1 MEETDIKCGLL
12 GLDPRTHLLSF
23 FLVGIVSM
31 LIVNLLETVL
41 LQAFATAYL
50 AANGPDEKC
59 DKDLCEL
66 HSHMRPELS
75 SPPRA
80 VRSSFCKHAA
90 HDSPVYDRLRVL
102 LAFSFGDHVRT
113 RPVASPAKIPRWDL
127 HDIQICLDPSV

>member
-50 AANGPDEKC
+50 AANG
-59 DKDLCEL
+59 
-66 HSHMRPELS
+66 
-75 SPPRA
+75 
-80 VRSSFCKHAA
+80 
-90 HDSPVYDRLRVL
+90 
-102 LAFSFGDHVRT
+102 RT
-113 RPVASPAKIPRWDL
+113 RSATRTCVSFTVI
-127 HDIQICLDPSV
+127 

>member
-50 AANGPDEKC
+50 AANGRTRSATRTC
-59 DKDLCEL
+59 VSFTVICG
-66 HSHMRPELS
+66 LS
-75 SPPRA
+75 FLPPRA

>member
-50 AANGPDEKC
+50 AANGRTRSATRTCVSFTVICGLSFLP
-59 DKDLCEL
+59 LPGLYGVLFVSML
-66 HSHMRPELS
+66 HMI
-75 SPPRA
+75 PP
-80 VRSSFCKHAA
+80 FTTGC
-90 HDSPVYDRLRVL
+90 
-102 LAFSFGDHVRT
+102 AFFFGDHVRT

>member
-50 AANGPDEKC
+50 AANG
-59 DKDLCEL
+59 
-66 HSHMRPELS
+66 
-75 SPPRA
+75 
-80 VRSSFCKHAA
+80 
-90 HDSPVYDRLRVL
+90 
-102 LAFSFGDHVRT
+102 RT
-113 RPVASPAKIPRWDL
+113 RSATRTCVSFTV
-127 HDIQICLDPSV
+127 ICGLSFLPSQGCTEFFL

>member
-50 AANGPDEKC
+50 AAN
-59 DKDLCEL
+59 LCEL
-66 HSHMRPELS
+66 HSHMRPELP

-127 HDIQICLDPSV
+127 HDIQICLDSSV

>member
-41 LQAFATAYL
+41 TGIRYSLSRRKRT
-50 AANGPDEKC
+50 DEKC

-66 HSHMRPELS
+66 HSHMRPELP